1 MHEQHCKFVQ
11 SMQWLNLQTPLY
23 LWLCQLL
30 PITWAISKPIQAPML
45 CPNTAYGKSLHAM
58 LWVSTSRSKSGCL
71 QEMVMLPCGCF
82 LVVLQQ
88 GADSEQHAVHQALH
102 TGVSGL
108 LHAQPL
114 SRQLNGHHLLTS
126 AQLSN

>member
-1 MHEQHCKFVQ
+1 
-11 SMQWLNLQTPLY
+11 
-23 LWLCQLL
+23 
-30 PITWAISKPIQAPML
+30 
-45 CPNTAYGKSLHAM
+45 
-58 LWVSTSRSKSGCL
+58 
-71 QEMVMLPCGCF
+71 MLPCGCF

-88 GADSEQHAVHQALH
+88 GANSVQHAVHQAPH

-108 LHAQPL
+108 LHAQPS